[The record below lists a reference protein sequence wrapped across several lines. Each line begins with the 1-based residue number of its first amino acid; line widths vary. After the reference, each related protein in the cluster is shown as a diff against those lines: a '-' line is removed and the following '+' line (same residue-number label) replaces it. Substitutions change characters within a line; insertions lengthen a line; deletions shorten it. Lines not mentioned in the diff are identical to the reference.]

1 MIWLENLFFY
11 LFPNLLVK
19 DTPWHREWANQERR
33 EFVFTA
39 RIFFA
44 IAAPIY
50 LAHYFFLD
58 VPLDLQPP
66 ELWRTYRFS
75 MAGLAL
81 VCLGFYCWSWMYQ
94 RRFFKAPA
102 LLACWVF
109 CYFQAQTILWYSEVP
124 YLYSFIFVLI
134 SMYIIRSSVLNSI
147 ALSGVFI
154 ASMWPAFMQAGLDM
168 TMVSSAA
175 VVTLT
180 FTVFLRSKHL
190 SEVKYFIANNQRIEA
205 QKKAIEI
212 NLEFTDQIRS
222 FLPKEI
228 SHRLDNNIKH
238 EKMTVVQAIDNVL
251 QPRKLN
257 IACLFSDIRGF
268 TQGTK
273 NLEEFIGNGVMP
285 NVKACT
291 EAVEHCSGI
300 PRKIGDL
307 IFAYFDDT
315 SESVN
320 LLNAI
325 MAGME
330 VARINYRFNRSGQQF
345 PMIFRH
351 ILIATGPAIVG
362 NLGGYNSSVEI
373 TALGSPVNF
382 LSRLDDATKH
392 PQLKELLGEMD
403 LIISA
408 EAAET
413 INAMQLNLQMKHVS
427 LKDLGVEIRDF
438 PEVEDIWLLPVSD
451 GNYNAVIQFFKYL
464 EQYEKSK
471 SEAVA

>member
-1 MIWLENLFFY
+1 MMWLEKIFFY
-11 LFPNLLVK
+11 LFPSLLVK
-19 DTPWHREWANQERR
+19 DTPWHREWSHQERR
-33 EFVFTA
+33 EFIFTA

-44 IAAPIY
+44 VAAPVY

-58 VPLDLQPP
+58 VPLNLQPQ
-66 ELWRTYRFS
+66 ELWRNYRFA
-75 MAGLAL
+75 MTALAL
-81 VCLGFYCWSWMYQ
+81 VCLGFYSWPWMYQ

-102 LLACWVF
+102 LIACWIF
-109 CYFQAQTILWYSEVP
+109 CYFQARTIIWYSEVP

-134 SMYIIRSSVLNSI
+134 SVYIIRSSMLNSLI
-147 ALSGVFI
+147 LSCLIIG
-154 ASMWPAFMQAGLDM
+154 SLWQTFMEAGLDM

-180 FTVFLRSKHL
+180 FTVFLRSKYL
-190 SEVKYFIANNQRIEA
+190 SEVKYFIANHQRIEA
-205 QKKAIEI
+205 QKRAIEI

-228 SHRLDNNIKH
+228 SRRLDNNIRH
-238 EKMTVVQAIDNVL
+238 EKMTVVQAIDDVL
-251 QPRKLN
+251 RPKKLN
-257 IACLFSDIRGF
+257 ISCLFSDIRGF

-291 EAVEHCSGI
+291 EAIEHCSGI

-307 IFAYFDDT
+307 IFAYFDDS
-315 SESVN
+315 SEKVN

-325 MAGME
+325 MAGMD
-330 VARINYRFNRSGQQF
+330 VAKINYRFNRSSRNM
-345 PMIFRH
+345 PMISRH
-351 ILIATGPAIVG
+351 ILIAMGPAIVG

-382 LSRLDDATKH
+382 LSRLDDASKH
-392 PQLKELLGEMD
+392 PKLKEQLSEMD
-403 LIISA
+403 LIISS

-413 INAMQLNLQMKHVS
+413 IKAMRLNLQMKRIQ
-427 LKDLGVEIRDF
+427 LKQLGLEIRDF
-438 PEVEDIWLLPVSD
+438 SEVDEIWLLPVSED
-451 GNYNAVIQFFKYL
+451 NYSVVVQFFKYL

-471 SEAVA
+471 LEAA

>member
-1 MIWLENLFFY
+1 MVWLEKLFFY
-11 LFPNLLVK
+11 LFPGLLVK
-19 DTPWHREWANQERR
+19 DTPWFREWAHQERG

-39 RIFFA
+39 RIFFV
-44 IAAPIY
+44 IAAPVY

-58 VPLDLQPP
+58 VPLQLQPP
-66 ELWRTYRFS
+66 EIWQTYRFS
-75 MAGLAL
+75 MTALAL
-81 VCLGFYCWSWMYQ
+81 ACLAYYSLPGLYQ
-94 RRFFKAPA
+94 KPLFKLPA
-102 LLACWVF
+102 LLSCWVF
-109 CYFQAQTILWYSEVP
+109 CFFQARTIIWYPEVP

-134 SMYIIRSSVLNSI
+134 SVYIIRSSMLMSLVY
-147 ALSGVFI
+147 AGFI
-154 ASMWPAFMQAGLDM
+154 IGSLWPTFVEAGLDM
-168 TMVSSAA
+168 TMVSSAT
-175 VVTLT
+175 VVTLA

-212 NLEFTDQIRS
+212 NLEFTEQIRS

-228 SHRLDNNIKH
+228 SRRLDNNIRH
-238 EKMTVVQAIDNVL
+238 EKMTVVQAIDDVL

-291 EAVEHCSGI
+291 EAVEQCSGI

-307 IFAYFDDT
+307 IFAYFDDS

-320 LLNAI
+320 LINAI

-330 VARINYRFNRSGQQF
+330 VARINYRFNRSGNDF
-345 PMIFRH
+345 PMISRH

-382 LSRLDDATKH
+382 LSRLDDASKH
-392 PQLKELLGEMD
+392 PNFKGLLSEMD
-403 LIISA
+403 LIISS

-413 INAMQLNLQMKHVS
+413 IKAMQLNLQ
-427 LKDLGVEIRDF
+427 LKEVNLDQLGVEIRDF
-438 PEVEDIWLLPVSD
+438 PEVKVVWLLPASE
-451 GNYNAVIQFFKYL
+451 GNFAAVAQFFKYL
-464 EQYEKSK
+464 EQYETSTM
-471 SEAVA
+471 EVA